1 MSATSDI
8 DLLKAFA
15 QVLGIDRDQLPPA
28 PTPAHDLCDGLDQDD
43 LVDHADVDERRA
55 EAWTTEVFGGG
66 SR

>member
-1 MSATSDI
+1 MSAASDI

-28 PTPAHDLCDGLDQDD
+28 PAPVDDLCDGLDLDD
-43 LVDHADVDERRA
+43 LEDHADADERRT
-55 EAWTTEVFGGG
+55 EAWTTEVYGGG